1 MSRILF
7 EHVPQIRALLAQQQ
21 EQIEAAFL
29 QHVQSQC
36 LSYDWVLPISYLNW
50 LLMQSEWRSQI
61 GRLHVREALSAA
73 AITWSL
79 MGMESLGVAGIML
92 TSQHLADEAVLLWK
106 SQAPERSHELVLL
119 QVLPGRH
126 PGRDACAFLQTYGVL
141 AAAEWLALPE
151 QPVYNNAH
159 YKYR

>member
-1 MSRILF
+1 MSQILF
-7 EHVPQIRALLAQQQ
+7 ERTPEINRLLAN
-21 EQIEAAFL
+21 ERKQIQNKFTQFASMQNIA
-29 QHVQSQC
+29 H
-36 LSYDWVLPISYLNW
+36 DWIFPIRYLNW
-50 LLMQSEWRSQI
+50 LILQPDWGSQI
-61 GRLHVREALSAA
+61 TKVHRREALNAA

-92 TSQHLADEAVLLWK
+92 VSQHLCDEAVLLWK

-126 PGRDACAFLQTYGVL
+126 PGRDACVFLQTYGVL

-151 QPVYNNAH
+151 
-159 YKYR
+159 